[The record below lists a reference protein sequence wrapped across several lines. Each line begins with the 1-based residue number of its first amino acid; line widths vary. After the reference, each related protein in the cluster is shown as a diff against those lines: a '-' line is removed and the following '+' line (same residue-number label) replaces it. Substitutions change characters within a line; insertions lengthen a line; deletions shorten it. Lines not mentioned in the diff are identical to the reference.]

1 MKYYFD
7 AFRNYANFS
16 GRSRR
21 SAYWYFTLFH
31 LLAVV
36 LLTFTDIALG
46 MSAEGYGVLTTLY
59 ILGTII
65 PSLSLTVRR
74 LHDTGRSGWYIL
86 IGLIP
91 IIGSIILF
99 VFYVENSQPGSNQYG
114 PHPKQLENDQAYIQP
129 I

>member
-1 MKYYFD
+1 
-7 AFRNYANFS
+7 
-16 GRSRR
+16 
-21 SAYWYFTLFH
+21 
-31 LLAVV
+31 
-36 LLTFTDIALG
+36 
-46 MSAEGYGVLTTLY
+46 
-59 ILGTII
+59 
-65 PSLSLTVRR
+65 SLSLTVRR